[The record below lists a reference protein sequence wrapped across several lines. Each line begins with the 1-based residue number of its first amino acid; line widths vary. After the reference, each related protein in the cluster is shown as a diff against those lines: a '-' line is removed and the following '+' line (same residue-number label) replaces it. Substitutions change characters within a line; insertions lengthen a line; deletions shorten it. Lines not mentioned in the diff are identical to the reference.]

1 MLNVVMPSVVAQTLT
16 LKNVLALRVGGLRPA
31 NDDDNLPGIQTSII
45 NFCLANKLRFELCL
59 VS

>member
-1 MLNVVMPSVVAQTLT
+1 MLNIVMPSVVAQTLT

-45 NFCLANKLRFELCL
+45 NFCLANKSLT
-59 VS
+59 